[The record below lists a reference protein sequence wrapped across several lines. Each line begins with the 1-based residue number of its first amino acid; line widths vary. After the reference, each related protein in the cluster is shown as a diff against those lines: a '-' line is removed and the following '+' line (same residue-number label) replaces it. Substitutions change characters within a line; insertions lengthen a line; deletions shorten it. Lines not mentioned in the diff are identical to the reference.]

1 MPHNNAL
8 QSGLSADR
16 RNRNSAAEQKIGPG
30 HKSLVDELESAI
42 LQKNIGT
49 RAEILRRITDLF
61 VSGSDHF
68 DPEQMSLFDDV
79 MTRLLTEIEHSARV
93 AFGERLS
100 AIANAPLNAS
110 RTLALDDSIAVA
122 GPVLRRSES
131 LDDDTLVTGAKTK
144 GQEHLLAISQRKHL
158 SENITD
164 ILVERGNQKVV
175 ISTAANTGAKF
186 SQFGYSTLVSRS
198 ESDDELALLVWSRPE
213 IPREYLLTL
222 FETASETVRL
232 KFETADRSKT
242 DLVRDM
248 IKRAADQIQTQL
260 RDHSPNFPAARANIE
275 QLHTNGELTE
285 VCVYE
290 FASRG
295 KFDETAEALS
305 LLADLPIGAVERA
318 LVHDTGDQILIL
330 AKSIDFSWKTTHALL
345 ALQGGA
351 DQRPAGVSGEY
362 LDRFKKLRP
371 ETARA
376 AIQFYRLRERATNTH
391 HK

>member
-1 MPHNNAL
+1 MPHNPAL
-8 QSGLSADR
+8 QSEHPEDR
-16 RNRNSAAEQKIGPG
+16 RNRNSGASQKIGPG
-30 HKSLVDELESAI
+30 HQSLVDELEAAI
-42 LQKNIGT
+42 QQKNIGT

-61 VSGSDHF
+61 VAGSDHF
-68 DPEQMSLFDDV
+68 DGEQMSLFDDV
-79 MTRLLTEIEHSARV
+79 MGRLLTEIEHSARV
-93 AFGERLS
+93 AFGERL
-100 AIANAPLNAS
+100 AVVGNAPPNAS

-122 GPVLRRSES
+122 GPVLRRSKS
-131 LDDDTLVTGAKTK
+131 LDDDTLVAGAKTK
-144 GQEHLLAISQRKHL
+144 GQDHLLAISQRERL
-158 SENITD
+158 SENVTD

-175 ISTAANTGAKF
+175 ISTAANAGARF

-198 ESDDELALLVWSRPE
+198 EGDSELALLVWSRPE

-222 FETASETVRL
+222 FETASETVRV
-232 KFETADRSKT
+232 KFETADRGKT

-248 IKRAADQIQTQL
+248 IKQAADQIQTQL

-275 QLHTNGELTE
+275 QMHKNGELTE
-285 VCVYE
+285 ARVCE
-290 FASRG
+290 FATRG
-295 KFDETAEALS
+295 KFDETTEALC

-330 AKSIDFSWKTTHALL
+330 AKSIDFSWRTTHALL

-351 DQRPAGVSGEY
+351 DQRPVGVSGEY
-362 LDRFKKLRP
+362 LERFKKLRP

-376 AIQFYRLRERATNTH
+376 AIQFYRLRERAINSH